1 MLPLV
6 ILVAGAVAVAYQ
18 ATALLA
24 SLIHAGVARLRYRKP
39 PSAPKPPISI
49 LKPVRGLDEGFA
61 GAIRSHAVQDYPEYE
76 ILFGVRDL
84 DDPAVPVIRALIAA
98 HPTRSI
104 RLVHCPEDAPN
115 AKVAI
120 LIELEKQ
127 AQHAILLVNDA
138 DITVPRDYLQRVV
151 APLDVRETGVV
162 TCLYRA
168 TASSAAG
175 QWEALGIATDFIPS
189 TLVAP
194 LVGVKEFGLG
204 STLCF
209 RAEDLKAI
217 GGFEALKEY
226 IADDYQ
232 LAKRITALGRR
243 SFLSEVVVSTTLSDP
258 GWVAVWRHQLRWART
273 IRVSRGGGYLGLPVT
288 QAGLWA
294 VLNCLVGN
302 WSTALVLLVAR
313 ISMGAVGGFVVLR
326 HWPALLAA
334 PLIPLWDLWAFV
346 VWLAGLMGRSV
357 YWRNRK
363 TELLPDGRMKDPN

>member
-1 MLPLV
+1 MLSLV
-6 ILVAGAVAVAYQ
+6 ILVAGAIAVAYQ
-18 ATALLA
+18 VTALLA
-24 SLIHAGVARLRYRKP
+24 VLVHAGVARIRYRKP
-39 PSAPKPPISI
+39 PTSAKPPISI

-61 GAIRSHAVQDYPEYE
+61 AAIRSHAGQDYPEYE

-84 DDPAVPVIRALIAA
+84 DDPAVPAIRALIAE
-98 HPTRSI
+98 HPDRPM
-104 RLVHCPEDAPN
+104 RLIHCQDDAPN

-120 LIELEKQ
+120 LLELEKQ
-127 AQHAILLVNDA
+127 ARHPILLVNDA

-151 APLDVRETGVV
+151 APLEAQETGVV

-168 TASSAAG
+168 TASSLAG

-194 LVGVKEFGLG
+194 MVGVKEFGLG

-217 GGFEALKEY
+217 GGFESLKEY

-232 LAKRITALGRR
+232 LAKHITELGRR
-243 SFLSEVVVSTTLSDP
+243 SFLSEVVVGTTLSDP
-258 GWVAVWRHQLRWART
+258 GWLAVWRHQLRWART

-288 QAGLWA
+288 HAGVWA
-294 VLNCLVGN
+294 ILNACAGH
-302 WSTALVLLVAR
+302 WSMALVLVIAR
-313 ISMGAVGGFVVLR
+313 ITMGAAGGFLVLR

-334 PLIPLWDLWAFV
+334 PLIPLWDLWAFL
-346 VWLAGLMGRSV
+346 VWLAGLMGRTV
-357 YWRNRK
+357 HWRNGRK
-363 TELLPDGRMKDPN
+363 RLLPDGRMQDL